1 MPAKVPVPKP
11 VQEPEKVPERA
22 PEPAKIPVPAKVPEK
37 SSDFIDLPEREI
49 PVMNVEGIPVNSPSP
64 GGMIR
69 FQPVPGSV
77 DESYKSSGYLL
88 VDGRKKPLD
97 DLI

>member
-1 MPAKVPVPKP
+1 
-11 VQEPEKVPERA
+11 
-22 PEPAKIPVPAKVPEK
+22 
-37 SSDFIDLPEREI
+37 
-49 PVMNVEGIPVNSPSP
+49 MNVDGIPVNSPSP

-97 DLI
+97 DLIE